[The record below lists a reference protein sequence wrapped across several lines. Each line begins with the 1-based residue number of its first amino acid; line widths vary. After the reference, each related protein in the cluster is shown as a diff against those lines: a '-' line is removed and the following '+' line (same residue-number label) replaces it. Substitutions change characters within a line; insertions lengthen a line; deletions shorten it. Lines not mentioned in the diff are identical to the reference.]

1 MKDLQHVLAK
11 AMLESA
17 PVRVTTPSRASQTE
31 RLLSEEH
38 PRTMTVGLACTQ
50 GYEGGRAGSS

>member
-1 MKDLQHVLAK
+1 MKDLRVLAK

-17 PVRVTTPSRASQTE
+17 HVRVTTPSRASQTE

-38 PRTMTVGLACTQ
+38 PRTALTEVV
-50 GYEGGRAGSS
+50 